1 MKKLRFGLWYRY
13 ALCLMV
19 LFVSVIYGAH
29 PGFAQTAGNSMD
41 AVLVVDVSNSMTQSD
56 KNKVSNEAMKMFVDM
71 TSIQANKIGVISYT
85 DKIEREK
92 ALIQVNSEEDKND
105 IKAFIDS
112 LQKGAYTDI
121 SVGVTEAVKILDA
134 GRDPANAPI
143 IVLLADGNNYLNKAS
158 GRTQAQ
164 SDQDLQKAV
173 KEAKD
178 KGYPIYT
185 IGLNA
190 DGQLNRT
197 TLQQIASETNGKFFE
212 TSTADRLPQILSEI
226 FANHL
231 KLKVVP
237 VKSFTANGQAQEVPI
252 SIPNASVM
260 EANISIMSPKV
271 VEVKLFDPAGKP
283 VAIPSDQVRLSKSSA
298 YTMVKLVKPQQGD
311 WKLQVKGAPKEKID
325 INLIFNYDLQLEAE
339 PLQATSFKAGDVVP
353 IKAAL
358 VSNGQPITSPDLYKQ
373 MKATLIVED
382 KTDNKTSE
390 VALNNTGSGFAG
402 SFTIPADHA
411 YELKIKAEDTSFYR
425 ETKPLV
431 VDASQTAG
439 AGTTKPQ
446 QPTTTAPGEQSKPFP
461 WLTVVGGAVLL
472 TLLIGA
478 GLYALALWR
487 KANKGFIG
495 QIAIEIVDEDTGDKS
510 NPQYKK
516 LSAFKGKVKL
526 HQLLQLAPEFAETE
540 KVIFLP
546 GRNDTLIIENRSTCR
561 IEKAGRVLDVSRGK
575 ELKKNDRIKISLTNV
590 NKSVYVDYIV

>member
-1 MKKLRFGLWYRY
+1 MMIRFQVLCRY
-13 ALCLMV
+13 VVCLALLLV
-19 LFVSVIYGAH
+19 TVISGTQH
-29 PGFAQTAGNSMD
+29 GFAQTSGSNMD

-92 ALIQVNSEEDKND
+92 AMIQVNSEQDKND

-121 SVGVTEAVKILDA
+121 SVGVKEAVKILDA

-143 IVLLADGNNYLNKAS
+143 IVLLADGNNFLNKAS
-158 GRTQAQ
+158 SRTQADSDRDLAESVKVAQ
-164 SDQDLQKAV
+164 S
-173 KEAKD
+173 

-197 TLQQIASETNGKFFE
+197 TLQQIAADTNGKFFE
-212 TSTADRLPQILSEI
+212 TSTADKLPQILSEI

-237 VKSFTANGQAQEVPI
+237 IKSFTSNGQAQEVPI
-252 SIPNASVM
+252 SIPNASVL
-260 EANISIMSPKV
+260 EANISIMSQKA
-271 VEVKLFDPAGKP
+271 VEVKLIDPAGKEVP
-283 VAIPSDQVRLSKSSA
+283 LPSDQARLSRSNA
-298 YTMVKLVKPQQGD
+298 YTMIKLVKPQQGD
-311 WKLQVKGAPKEKID
+311 WKLQVKGVPKEKID
-325 INLIFNYDLQLEAE
+325 INMIFNYDLQLEME
-339 PLQATSFKAGDVVP
+339 PVTTKSFKAGDVVP
-353 IKAAL
+353 VKAAL
-358 VSNGQPITSPDLYKQ
+358 VTGGQKVASPDIYKQ
-373 MKATLIVED
+373 MKATLLVSD
-382 KTDNKTSE
+382 KTDNKTNE
-390 VALNNTGSGFAG
+390 IALTNTGSGFEG

-411 YELKIKAEDTSFYR
+411 YELKVKAEDTSFYR
-425 ETKPLV
+425 ETPALV
-431 VDASQTAG
+431 VDASQGPG
-439 AGTTKPQ
+439 AGTTAPQ
-446 QPTTTAPGEQSKPFP
+446 PPATGNPSAESKPFP
-461 WLTVVGGAVLL
+461 WMTVVGGTALL
-472 TLLIGA
+472 ILLIGG
-478 GLYALALWR
+478 GLYALSIWR
-487 KANKGFIG
+487 KANKGFSG

-516 LSAFKGKVKL
+516 LNAFKGKVKL

-546 GRNDTLIIENRSTCR
+546 GKNDTLIIENRSTCR
-561 IEKAGRVLDVSRGK
+561 IEKAGRVLDVSRSK

-590 NKSVYVDYIV
+590 NKSVFVDYIV